1 MLDFLN
7 ENYKRILAIAVLVAA
22 YGIGLILYRVG
33 RGELVQKVDWWK
45 SKWKIAL
52 FWFVIAL
59 LALAALYVLDRF
71 GLLEQ
76 TVEKLKKNVI
86 P

>member
-59 LALAALYVLDRF
+59 LAMAALYVLDRF

>member
-1 MLDFLN
+1 
-7 ENYKRILAIAVLVAA
+7 
-22 YGIGLILYRVG
+22 
-33 RGELVQKVDWWK
+33 
-45 SKWKIAL
+45 L